1 MWYAGLTLVFI
12 SSGQNINT
20 QIICWCPHWLSVLQI
35 LFEGRFFLNHQS
47 SIYAARFHVFSF
59 WIEESF
65 NLDHQLLQNLLLQH
79 PLYFH
84 LYMKCLDND
93 HRQVCIS
100 DHFCGKYI
108 LQKCNLWCNHIKWLW
123 AVQAG
128 QVEDL
133 SIQGSILNQWAS
145 NPMILPANCN
155 EDFFIDKFVDTLCNC
170 EILKQLW

>member
-1 MWYAGLTLVFI
+1 MTLGHSIVADGWYEQKHPTPCDWSIFYSVCSCSTFPNYPMWYAGLTLVFI

-65 NLDHQLLQNLLLQH
+65 NLDHQPHQNLLLPHQ
-79 PLYFH
+79 LYLH
-84 LYMKCLDND
+84 LFMKCLDND
-93 HRQVCIS
+93 HRQVCIW

-108 LQKCNLWCNHIKWLW
+108 LQKCNLWCNHIEWL
-123 AVQAG
+123 
-128 QVEDL
+128 
-133 SIQGSILNQWAS
+133 
-145 NPMILPANCN
+145 
-155 EDFFIDKFVDTLCNC
+155 
-170 EILKQLW
+170 